1 MIIVT
6 GTKRSGT
13 SMWMHVLV
21 AAGLP
26 HIGERFP
33 EGWGELLGMA
43 NPDGFFES
51 ELSAGIYF
59 RTNPHPL
66 TGAYLAPQ
74 QTRHHAVKVFIPGLV
89 RTDVAFIDRCVA
101 TVRSWR
107 EYVAST
113 RRVRALQAETAAP
126 PDDEGLLPPAL
137 EWWCSNYA
145 LLRDLA
151 IRGYPV
157 HVVSYDALLRDP
169 ERVAA
174 EVLGWIGQGD
184 ADRAAAVVRPE
195 LRTGGGLSAAAGSGD
210 TGSGDG
216 GSSSDEASSS
226 AAGSYD
232 DEALAEGIGRRHLE
246 VFDELY
252 ATIDAERPL
261 TEGFIETLNQTDQ
274 QLRPA
279 VLEYQAN
286 ADARTIS
293 DVLGRQ

>member
-1 MIIVT
+1 MIIVS

-26 HIGERFP
+26 CIGDRFP
-33 EGWGELLGMA
+33 AGWGELLGMA

-51 ELSAGIYF
+51 ELSAGVYF

-74 QTRHHAVKVFIPGLV
+74 QTRHHAVKIFIPGLV
-89 RTDVAFIDRCVA
+89 RTDVAFIDRCVV
-101 TVRSWR
+101 TVRGWR

-113 RRVRALQAETAAP
+113 RRVRAMQGPTDAP
-126 PDDEGLLPPAL
+126 PADDGRLPPAL

-145 LLRDLA
+145 ALRDLA

-157 HVVSYDALLRDP
+157 HVVSYDAFLRDP
-169 ERVAA
+169 QRVAT
-174 EVLGWIGQGD
+174 EVLAWIGRGD
-184 ADRAAAVVRPE
+184 AQRAARVVRPE
-195 LRTGGGLSAAAGSGD
+195 LRRGGEPGAD
-210 TGSGDG
+210 
-216 GSSSDEASSS
+216 
-226 AAGSYD
+226 D
-232 DEALAEGIGRRHLE
+232 DELAEGVEPRHRA

-252 ATIDAERPL
+252 ETIDAERPL
-261 TEGFIETLNQTDQ
+261 TDRLIATLNRTDE
-274 QLRPA
+274 QLRPM

-286 ADARTIS
+286 AEARTIS
-293 DVLGRQ
+293 DLLGRQ